1 MQRVRCLTLLAVL
14 DSINSAGARIP
25 HHLLPWLPLP
35 SSSSLLL
42 RPESATSLGGVRA
55 VTPVTLLHCRGVWAP
70 AEVTGCIFSQQ
81 RASTHVTVV
90 SMVKLLS
97 QTNDC
102 NQRMNRKASAPCH
115 NNLMCNSRLL
125 ADCSLISYAVMASC
139 QAWGAGTAAALHHSL
154 VQMAGWVL
162 SSRWLHDL
170 QFNSHAQWR
179 HLVACG
185 WNSCF
190 AFFQVWTSTPAD
202 ALKLTANTEP
212 PVFNAWGNF
221 NKAAGTILELVQLV
235 HAVLII
241 CFFFDTVGTFRRWAA
256 LTARTAPPR
265 KQSGKTTSL
274 WSQREPMGLK
284 REWVL
289 CGTKLWCVGNNRC
302 TCCLRGC
309 VMSF

>member
-14 DSINSAGARIP
+14 DSINSAGARIL

-81 RASTHVTVV
+81 RASNHVTVV
-90 SMVKLLS
+90 SVVKLLS

-125 ADCSLISYAVMASC
+125 ADCSLISYAVMASS

-154 VQMAGWVL
+154 WFRWQAGFWAPGDCMTCSLTHML
-162 SSRWLHDL
+162 SEDTW
-170 QFNSHAQWR
+170 W
-179 HLVACG
+179 
-185 WNSCF
+185 
-190 AFFQVWTSTPAD
+190 
-202 ALKLTANTEP
+202 
-212 PVFNAWGNF
+212 PVDE
-221 NKAAGTILELVQLV
+221 I
-235 HAVLII
+235 
-241 CFFFDTVGTFRRWAA
+241 AA
-256 LTARTAPPR
+256 LHFFKFERRPR
-265 KQSGKTTSL
+265 QMHLNWLQTLNHLYLTLEGIS
-274 WSQREPMGLK
+274 
-284 REWVL
+284 
-289 CGTKLWCVGNNRC
+289 TKLQGQFWN
-302 TCCLRGC
+302 LY
-309 VMSF
+309 S

>member
-14 DSINSAGARIP
+14 DSINSAGARIL

-81 RASTHVTVV
+81 RASNHVTVV
-90 SMVKLLS
+90 SVVKLLS

-115 NNLMCNSRLL
+115 NNLMCNSRSL
-125 ADCSLISYAVMASC
+125 ADCSLISYAVMASS

-154 VQMAGWVL
+154 WFRWQAGFWAPGDCMTCSLTHML
-162 SSRWLHDL
+162 SEDTWWPVDEIAALH
-170 QFNSHAQWR
+170 
-179 HLVACG
+179 
-185 WNSCF
+185 
-190 AFFQVWTSTPAD
+190 FFQVWTSTLAD

-212 PVFNAWGNF
+212 PVFNAWGEFQQSCRDNS
-221 NKAAGTILELVQLV
+221 GTCTVSPCCAHNL
-235 HAVLII
+235 
-241 CFFFDTVGTFRRWAA
+241 FFFRYSGDLQAVGSAHCTHSTSQKAI
-256 LTARTAPPR
+256 
-265 KQSGKTTSL
+265 GKDDFTLIPEGTNGIEE
-274 WSQREPMGLK
+274 RMGFVWDK
-284 REWVL
+284 AV
-289 CGTKLWCVGNNRC
+289 V
-302 TCCLRGC
+302 RGQ
-309 VMSF
+309 